1 MFLKLKLAYF
11 LYNLWHHF
19 PGAPKQ
25 QDVNKPKTELENQV
39 HILVTSPK
47 KYLHKGKKEKK

>member
-25 QDVNKPKTELENQV
+25 QDVNKPKTELENQM
-39 HILVTSPK
+39 HISVTSPK